1 MEYYNQT
8 LVVVSALIA
17 TVAFAANFT
26 LPGGYNSDGKHKGMA
41 VLANEPSF
49 IVFIVSNSLAM
60 VLSAL
65 AILIQFVGKM
75 ISMGSDNPLYRIE
88 YQLYMTSYRSEV
100 LLYVTI
106 FCNLLAILAMMV
118 AFVTGSYTVMGH
130 LPGLAIP
137 VCILGCFFFVL
148 FFFVIYKII
157 KWLKASDDENL
168 S

>member
-26 LPGGYNSDGKHKGMA
+26 LPGGYNSDEPHKGMA
-41 VLANEPSF
+41 VLAKKSSF
-49 IVFIVSNSLAM
+49 IVFMVSNSLAM

-65 AILIQFVGKM
+65 AILIQFVGKI
-75 ISMGSDNPLYRIE
+75 ISMVPDNPAYSIE
-88 YQLYMTSYRSEV
+88 YQLLLNANRSEN

-106 FCNLLAILAMMV
+106 LCNLLAILAMMV
-118 AFVTGSYTVMGH
+118 AFVTGNYTVLGF

-148 FFFVIYKII
+148 FFFVINKIL
-157 KWLKASDDENL
+157 KWLKASDDEDL